1 MTLPT
6 AFSAFSVYLMKSR
19 IGLFTAKTP
28 PPGKKKVEST
38 SVTYVEIET
47 LAELSASLSR
57 VNAKQVSLFWRDN
70 IGAGHVEGAAF
81 PLSSLSADHLKW
93 LTAKTET
100 FQMRGLFYEI

>member
-1 MTLPT
+1 
-6 AFSAFSVYLMKSR
+6 MKSR
-19 IGLFTAKTP
+19 IGLFTAAAKP
-28 PPGKKKVEST
+28 SAKKKGEST
-38 SVTYVEIET
+38 AATYVEIET

-57 VNAKQVSLFWRDN
+57 LNAKQVSLFWRDN

-100 FQMRGLFYEI
+100 FQMRGLVYET

>member
-1 MTLPT
+1 
-6 AFSAFSVYLMKSR
+6 MKSR
-19 IGLFTAKTP
+19 IGLFTPSVKAAS
-28 PPGKKKVEST
+28 KKKGEST
-38 SVTYVEIET
+38 TVTYAEIET

-57 VNAKQVSLFWRDN
+57 LNAKQVSLFWRDN

-100 FQMRGLFYEI
+100 FQMRGLFYET